1 MQDRQPAG
9 RVLAEVVLRMARLA
23 LDARGFG
30 PDHRDDAMREHQ
42 AALGA
47 PAVDLARDAEW
58 FGHWQSLLVR
68 KPTLFGESI
77 AHGLV
82 DLCPPCPEAGLR
94 QVLSDGLPTLR
105 FAAGNA
111 DIEQYERSDIVKGPE
126 DARASGSSRI
136 HFDRLKLEF
145 AHRIQN
151 TAE

>member
-1 MQDRQPAG
+1 MS
-9 RVLAEVVLRMARLA
+9 AR
-23 LDARGFG
+23 RG
-30 PDHRDDAMREHQ
+30 P
-42 AALGA
+42 
-47 PAVDLARDAEW
+47 
-58 FGHWQSLLVR
+58 LVR

-77 AHGLV
+77 VHGPV
-82 DLCPPCPEAGLR
+82 DLRPPCPEAGLR

-126 DARASGSSRI
+126 DACASGSSRI
-136 HFDRLKLEF
+136 HFDRLKFEF

>member
-1 MQDRQPAG
+1 MFYAGTHAFIPAKSDRVLTGHRCINGCQKPAG
-9 RVLAEVVLRMARLA
+9 VT
-23 LDARGFG
+23 GG
-30 PDHRDDAMREHQ
+30 P
-42 AALGA
+42 
-47 PAVDLARDAEW
+47 
-58 FGHWQSLLVR
+58 LVR

-77 AHGLV
+77 ADGLV
-82 DLCPPCPEAGLR
+82 DLRPPCPEAGLR

-126 DARASGSSRI
+126 DACASGSSRI
-136 HFDRLKLEF
+136 HFDRLKFEF

>member
-1 MQDRQPAG
+1 MFYTGTHAFIPAKSDRVLTGHRCINGCQKPAG
-9 RVLAEVVLRMARLA
+9 VT
-23 LDARGFG
+23 GG
-30 PDHRDDAMREHQ
+30 P
-42 AALGA
+42 
-47 PAVDLARDAEW
+47 
-58 FGHWQSLLVR
+58 LVR

-77 AHGLV
+77 ANGLV
-82 DLCPPCPEAGLR
+82 DLRPPCPEAGLR

-145 AHRIQN
+145 AHSIQTPRN
-151 TAE
+151 RFCANFHLRRASLAPTLTIAR